1 MALLEVKNIGK
12 KFGGL
17 QALDDISL
25 SLSSGEIMGIIGP
38 NGAGKTTFFNIL
50 TGFIKA
56 NSGEIL
62 FKDQSLVGMKPHKIC
77 RLGMTRTF
85 QIVRPFME
93 STVLDNVIVAAL
105 NHASSLRESKTSSQR
120 VIELVGLQDK
130 QDTLASGLSLPDR
143 KKLELARA
151 LATAPDLLLL
161 DEVMAGINPT
171 ETDALIGLIQE
182 INRNGVTVLLIEH
195 VMRAVM
201 ALSHRV
207 VVFNFGAKIAEGE
220 PLEIVKN
227 PEVIKAYLGEDFE
240 IA

>member
-1 MALLEVKNIGK
+1 MALLEVENIRK

-50 TGFIKA
+50 TGFMKA
-56 NSGEIL
+56 DSGDIL
-62 FKDQSLVGMKPHKIC
+62 FNKKSIVGLRPHQVC

-85 QIVRPFME
+85 QIVRPFPQ
-93 STVLDNVIVAAL
+93 LNIFDNIMVAAF
-105 NHASSLRESKTSSQR
+105 NRTASFHESKRKTQR
-120 VIELVGLQDK
+120 IVGLVGLEDK
-130 QDTLASGLSLPDR
+130 QDSLASGLSLPDR
-143 KKLELARA
+143 KKLEPA
-151 LATAPDLLLL
+151 LLLL
-161 DEVMAGINPT
+161 DEVMAGVNPA
-171 ETDALIGLIQE
+171 ETDSLIRLIQE
-182 INRNGVTVLLIEH
+182 VNRNGVTILLIEH

-207 VVFNFGAKIAEGE
+207 IVLNFGAKIAEGK
-220 PLEIVKN
+220 PQEIIKN
-227 PEVIKAYLGEDFE
+227 PEVIKAYLGEEFE